1 MNIQTIAVALIVGAC
16 LLYAVWTLMPAVAR
30 RTLAGALLRLPLP
43 PPLAARL
50 KKTVAAASGCGCD
63 GCDRAPVATAAAA
76 PKRTEQ
82 PIRFHPRARR

>member
-1 MNIQTIAVALIVGAC
+1 MNIQSVAVALIVGAC

-50 KKTVAAASGCGCD
+50 KKTVAAASGCGS
-63 GCDRAPVATAAAA
+63 GAP
-76 PKRTEQ
+76 Q
-82 PIRFHPRARR
+82 